1 MRIEDIEVDMKL
13 KCVSSKHHLNKYVEI
28 GDVVTVIQI
37 REYEYEDSGFNIEE
51 ETFLWMPDDF
61 EPDCKKIR
69 RLE

>member
-1 MRIEDIEVDMKL
+1 MIIEDVEVGMKL
-13 KCVSSKHHLNKYVEI
+13 KCVSAKHHLNKLIRI
-28 GDVVTVIQI
+28 GDIVTVSKI

-61 EPDCKKIR
+61 EPVCKKIR